1 MKRVL
6 GLSVILVVACSR
18 PPEAPP
24 APVVSPTTASTPVA
38 APSPA
43 DPITGQVWLRTDPGV
58 AAGDLLAF
66 LSGGS
71 LLMTSCGEPYRLA
84 RWQREGDTLQWDE
97 DGEPIR
103 VRVLAVDADSLQLEF
118 QLRGGPEIRSY
129 RASRE
134 ARVCPDLER

>member
-1 MKRVL
+1 MKR
-6 GLSVILVVACSR
+6 LVGGIAVACLAACSR

-24 APVVSPTTASTPVA
+24 APQVA
-38 APSPA
+38 APAAPAPA
-43 DPITGQVWLRTDPGV
+43 DPVLGQVWLRVDPG
-58 AAGDLLAF
+58 AAPGDLLAF

-84 RWQREGDTLQWDE
+84 RWQREGDGLRWEE

-103 VRVLAVDADSLQLEF
+103 VRVLTVDADSLRLEF

-129 RASRE
+129 QARRE
-134 ARVCPDLER
+134 ARVCPDLPR